1 MVCSPCSLHHG
12 KIGHE
17 LCVLVMAGEF
27 KSKGMAVNAL
37 WPKTSTATSAVKSL
51 LGGNELMRRSRKLS
65 IVGDAA
71 YRVFTKQAS
80 KLTGQF

>member
-1 MVCSPCSLHHG
+1 
-12 KIGHE
+12 
-17 LCVLVMAGEF
+17 
-27 KSKGMAVNAL
+27 MAVNAL

-51 LGGNELMRRSRKLS
+51 LGGNELMRRSRKPS